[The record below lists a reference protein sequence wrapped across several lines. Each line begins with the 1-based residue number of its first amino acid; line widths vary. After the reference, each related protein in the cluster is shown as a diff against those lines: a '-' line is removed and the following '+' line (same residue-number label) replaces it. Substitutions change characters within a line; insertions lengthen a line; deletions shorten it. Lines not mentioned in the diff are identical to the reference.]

1 MRPGS
6 PHTGPKTA
14 RIGGICRPAR
24 FPGCWKVTRS
34 RVLSL
39 RLAPREP
46 HRNPGK
52 PCIQISRKLAPSKT
66 GGIWKHADFQIGQG
80 PTLRRVVPEAVRK
93 ATPARTAPPRLE
105 ERAAPHGRPVA
116 CKRPSSTR
124 PMKTGRSS
132 GKSAR
137 APPAQAGGEGT
148 ARPRCQ
154 RLAPPKLEAGPRCRW
169 STEVHQNAPRAGA
182 ELQKSARAPH
192 AQARNRPKGP
202 SRADQQ
208 VAPENDEAEEAI
220 AAHKGTKVQGAS
232 FGEFHNPHGLL
243 LHTY

>member
-52 PCIQISRKLAPSKT
+52 PCIQIARKLAPSKT

-80 PTLRRVVPEAVRK
+80 PTLRRVVPVAVRE

-105 ERAAPHGRPVA
+105 ERAAPQGRPVA
-116 CKRPSSTR
+116 CKRPRSTW

-137 APPAQAGGEGT
+137 APPAQARSEGT

-154 RLAPPKLEAGPRCRW
+154 RLAPPK
-169 STEVHQNAPRAGA
+169 V
-182 ELQKSARAPH
+182 
-192 AQARNRPKGP
+192 
-202 SRADQQ
+202 
-208 VAPENDEAEEAI
+208 EAEKPRQSGQRGRTSRSPQSTMEPKRAI
-220 AAHKGTKVQGAS
+220 AAHKSTKVQGAS

-243 LHTY
+243 LHTYSKRGCFQHFSQSAWTATKYLLTAKNFC